1 MSPQFGSEKTN
12 WRPVSPNEDPRLP
25 AEVHRSPPRAAP
37 PARSAAGAA
46 QLYVKMGAMAP
57 GCGITPIFVRVM
69 ETPGPGGMGLGYHE
83 AKLGHGK
90 FVFILIE
97 PNIRSGRKL
106 QKRKRRQRL
115 GPILPAGNGAL
126 QSLSQKS
133 TSNGA
138 YMDSAWTLRTPFY
151 QWHPRAP
158 SQHGRNSQLHMPLD

>member
-1 MSPQFGSEKTN
+1 M
-12 WRPVSPNEDPRLP
+12 SPNEDPRLP
-25 AEVHRSPPRAAP
+25 AEAHRSPPRAAP

-46 QLYVKMGAMAP
+46 QRYVKMGAMAP
-57 GCGITPIFVRVM
+57 GCGMTPILVRVM

-83 AKLGHGK
+83 AKFGHGK

-97 PNIRSGRKL
+97 P
-106 QKRKRRQRL
+106 RQRL

-158 SQHGRNSQLHMPLD
+158 SQHGRETHNSICRLIEK